1 MIIRVIPQMIPM
13 QDTNFGKSFTNIVA
27 IPPIV
32 EASPKRMRT
41 FANSSMVVTLI
52 FTRRTYKKSI
62 YKKNCYALVSFV
74 E

>member
-1 MIIRVIPQMIPM
+1 
-13 QDTNFGKSFTNIVA
+13 
-27 IPPIV
+27 
-32 EASPKRMRT
+32 MRT